1 MGIEHEHPAEERRD
15 GERNEADRKQT
26 EYNQFTTRYDSQTST
41 IWCWMHPE
49 PRPCLNASLI
59 DELVHLQRQLTT
71 TYKNQQPE
79 TIWPFRHLILAS
91 KIPGIYNLGG
101 DLGLFRQYIVNK
113 EEEKLKEYAYKC
125 INLLHRNI
133 DNLDLPI
140 TMVSLVQGQALG
152 GGFETALSC
161 DVIIAERSSQM
172 GFPEILFNLF
182 PGMGAYNLLTRR
194 IGSALAERIILSGET
209 YTAAELY
216 DMGVV
221 DVLAEDGMGIQA
233 TEDYLNSHNQS
244 HNTIRSIKKIR
255 QIVHPIT
262 RQNLYE
268 IVDIWVEAAMDLSQ
282 KDLSKMERL
291 LHLQQELKDTRSIKQ
306 KTPEL
311 TPRRGD
317 WRKIKDV
324 EFPLVTH
331 LGENV
336 PQNRRNSEGRRRK
349 KALLESS

>member
-1 MGIEHEHPAEERRD
+1 VKIDHDITAEEQNTGLESKKTR
-15 GERNEADRKQT
+15 AKT
-26 EYNQFTTRYDSQTST
+26 EYTQFSTRYDPDTSA
-41 IWCWMHPE
+41 IWCWMQPE
-49 PRPCLNASLI
+49 PRPCLNENLI
-59 DELVHLQRQLTT
+59 DELVKLQHQLTR
-71 TYKNQQPE
+71 TYKTQHPD

-101 DLGLFRQYIVNK
+101 DLGLFKQCILER
-113 EEEKLKEYAYKC
+113 EEEKLRDYAYKC

-140 TMVSLVQGQALG
+140 TTLALVQGQALG

-194 IGSALAERIILSGET
+194 IGSALAERIILSGKT
-209 YTAAELY
+209 YTSGELY
-216 DMGVV
+216 DMGVI
-221 DVLAEDGMGIQA
+221 DILADDGEGEKA
-233 TEDYLNSHNQS
+233 TEEYLKSHNQS

-262 RQNLYE
+262 RQNLYD
-268 IVDIWVEAAMDLSQ
+268 IVDIWVQAAMGLSEKDLFKMDRLLQLQ
-282 KDLSKMERL
+282 KDLKDSKTIKE
-291 LHLQQELKDTRSIKQ
+291 QNTVLK
-306 KTPEL
+306 
-311 TPRRGD
+311 PRRGD
-317 WRKIKDV
+317 WRKISDV
-324 EFPLVTH
+324 SFPLITH

-336 PQNRRNSEGRRRK
+336 SRNRRK
-349 KALLESS
+349 KESRRRD